1 MKHAKRKRRRPSP
14 SGEAAPAK
22 PARRSPFR
30 VPFVRKCRIAFS
42 DGKSREVFIANINEY
57 GAYLA
62 DDVMPQGGQ
71 GMTLRFRLPGSE
83 TDVEAMGAVAWVSPM
98 QQHPVHS
105 LPPGYGVQF
114 DPLKEPLLS
123 FVLGVVEE
131 YMKRHSDQH

>member
-1 MKHAKRKRRRPSP
+1 MKHKRKRRRPAP
-14 SGEAAPAK
+14 SGEPAPAK

-42 DGKSREVFIANINEY
+42 DGNSREVFIANINEY

-71 GMTLRFRLPGSE
+71 GMTLRFKLPGNE
-83 TDVEAMGAVAWVSPM
+83 TDVEAMGAVAWINPM

-105 LPPGYGVQF
+105 LPAGYGVQF

-123 FVLGVVEE
+123 FVLEVVQE
-131 YMKRHSDQH
+131 YLKRHSDAH